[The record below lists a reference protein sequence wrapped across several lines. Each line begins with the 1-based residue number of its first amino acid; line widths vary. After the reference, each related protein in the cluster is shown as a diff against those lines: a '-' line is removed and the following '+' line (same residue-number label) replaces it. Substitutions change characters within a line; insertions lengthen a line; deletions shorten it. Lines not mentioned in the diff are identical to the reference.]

1 MGYTVGAVSRM
12 AGITVRTLH
21 HYHEIGLLAPSDR
34 SPAGYRLY
42 NEDDISRLQE
52 VLFHRE
58 LGLGLD
64 EVAELMTRPEY
75 ERTRALLEHRRL
87 LEEKRQR
94 LHRLIRA
101 VDRTLDAETKGI
113 PMDANDKLEVFG
125 DFKPED
131 HEEEVKERWGDSP
144 AFAESARRTARYR
157 KEDWVRI
164 KSEAA
169 ANVDRFAQLRA
180 EGKQPDSNDAMDAA
194 EEHRAHISRWFYDCP
209 PRMHVGL
216 AAMYTEDPRFR
227 EHYDQH
233 GPGLADFVREAIEA
247 NADRS

>member
-1 MGYTVGAVSRM
+1 MSYTVGAVSRM

-21 HYHEIGLLAPSDR
+21 HYDEIGLLEPSGR

-42 NEDDISRLQE
+42 SEDDISRLQE

-64 EVAELMTRPEY
+64 EVAALMTRPEY

-87 LEEKRQR
+87 LEEQR
-94 LHRLIRA
+94 RRLDRLIHA

-113 PMDANDKLEVFG
+113 AMDAKDKLEVFG
-125 DFKPED
+125 DFKPEE
-131 HEEEVKERWGDSP
+131 HEDEVRQRWGDSP

-157 KEDWVRI
+157 KEDWIRI
-164 KSEAA
+164 KGEAA
-169 ANVDRFAQLRA
+169 ANVARFAELMGAGQA
-180 EGKQPDSNDAMDAA
+180 PHSKDAMDAA

-216 AAMYTEDPRFR
+216 ASMYTEDPRFR
-227 EHYDQH
+227 EHYDRH
-233 GPGLADFVREAIEA
+233 GAGLADFVRAAIEA